1 MIHTSNFYVTI
12 KLWASSLICDTGIKE
27 RCLQWPWPLLSPL
40 WKWKRILSFKQ
51 LHKNI
56 TYSQV
61 WAMLSHYCV
70 SGSLL
75 WPSVKPTGQKLR
87 LMGAQSGMMRH
98 WQGKALTHL
107 VRAVR
112 HYTSPMDHF
121 ALLQCLLINL
131 GLGCV
136 GWAGSNDALWTLP
149 GDGAL

>member
-56 TYSQV
+56 TYIAKSEQ
-61 WAMLSHYCV
+61 C
-70 SGSLL
+70 SLTIVL
-75 WPSVKPTGQKLR
+75 AVACYGNQKLR
-87 LMGAQSGMMRH
+87 LMGAQSGMIRH

-107 VRAVR
+107 VRAVS